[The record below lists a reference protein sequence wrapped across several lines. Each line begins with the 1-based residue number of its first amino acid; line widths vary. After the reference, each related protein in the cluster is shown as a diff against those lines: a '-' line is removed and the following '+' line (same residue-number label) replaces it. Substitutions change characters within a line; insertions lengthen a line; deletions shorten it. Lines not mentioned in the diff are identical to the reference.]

1 MFRIEED
8 DLYVI
13 LNNFYSSYFV
23 DYLEDVLSDDEEEYS
38 AVTLFEGMNYFIDLC
53 AKLNISLPFDDI
65 KSYIAQN
72 YEEGATLFENIN
84 KKYLEEL
91 KNIQNNNL
99 TFREKNSVPDFKYD
113 KENL

>member
-1 MFRIEED
+1 MFRIEDD

-23 DYLEDVLSDDEEEYS
+23 DYLEDVLSDEEEEYS
-38 AVTLFEGMNYFIDLC
+38 TVTLFEGMNYFMELC
-53 AKLNISLPFDDI
+53 AKLNILLPFNDI
-65 KSYIAQN
+65 ESYITQN
-72 YEEGATLFENIN
+72 YEEGAILFENIS

-99 TFREKNSVPDFKYD
+99 TFKEKNSVPDFKYD
-113 KENL
+113 KESL